1 MYVDSNIK
9 LFTEKIET
17 IENFEKYRDMGF
29 DYFQGYFFARPEI
42 IKQKKL
48 PTSKLSL
55 IELIGASSSAEFD
68 LDKVDT
74 II

>member
-29 DYFQGYFFARPEI
+29 DYFARPEI